1 MYLQV
6 RTLLHVTTALH
17 RMANGLVKTQ
27 EELAAAAA
35 VPGEPRVG
43 EEEEKKDFKSDSDE
57 KKQKKGKRRR
67 KKRTSDKT
75 ATAAEA
81 NISEGAHSFVINC
94 MTFASLNH

>member
-1 MYLQV
+1 M
-6 RTLLHVTTALH
+6 TTALH

-27 EELAAAAA
+27 EELAAASA
-35 VPGEPRVG
+35 VPGEPMG
-43 EEEEKKDFKSDSDE
+43 KEEEKKDSKSESDE

-75 ATAAEA
+75 ATAADA